1 MHKNTTNGVNQRH
14 VAGLIAT
21 ARSVSPDLPLHIHS
35 HVPTCTELTHRLASN
50 LHLASSIRP
59 AILNSPMPTVS
70 GPLDGAPCPF
80 SLRPRVTGARQW
92 KYNHRYTRPG
102 SLCGIATLLYNALQ
116 SDALRPKPYKLCH
129 HTTTNTVKTT
139 TPPPPP
145 RAPAPTAQ
153 TMASRCCC
161 TTRCSLLRCGSS

>member
-1 MHKNTTNGVNQRH
+1 MHNNTTNGVNQRH
-14 VAGLIAT
+14 VAGLMAT

-59 AILNSPMPTVS
+59 ADLNSPMPTVS
-70 GPLDGAPCPF
+70 GPMDCAPCPF
-80 SLRPRVTGARQW
+80 SLRLRVTGARQW
-92 KYNHRYTRPG
+92 KYNHRCTRPG

-116 SDALRPKPYKLCH
+116 SDALRPR
-129 HTTTNTVKTT
+129 TTRAL
-139 TPPPPP
+139 PPHQHQDSQDDNPPP
-145 RAPAPTAQ
+145 RPPAPTAQ